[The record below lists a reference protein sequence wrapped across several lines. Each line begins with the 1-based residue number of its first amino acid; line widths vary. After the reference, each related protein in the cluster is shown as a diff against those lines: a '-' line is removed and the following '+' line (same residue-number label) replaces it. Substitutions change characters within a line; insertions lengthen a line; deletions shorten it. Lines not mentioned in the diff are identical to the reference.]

1 MEWAT
6 RERGQQNIFFCYQT
20 CLWLCGIS
28 HEAQSTNRPYGE
40 LTEWTSCKN
49 GRVAALSTV
58 GHQTETCLD
67 VASQSSPQRFQ
78 FYQCVRSLLLFYSSV
93 VLHSRVFPR
102 RPHHCLKIKS
112 SRQNIIPAYVQ
123 LYVLMNVMVPL
134 CFQIGSEISVFHLD
148 PISPCYIGKG
158 QEIQATVSTLSA
170 LKDSF

>member
-49 GRVAALSTV
+49 GRGAALSIL

-67 VASQSSPQRFQ
+67 VPSQSSPQRVQ
-78 FYQCVRSLLLFYSSV
+78 FYQCVQSLLLFYSSV
-93 VLHSRVFPR
+93 VLHWRVFPC

-112 SRQNIIPAYVQ
+112 SRQIIIPTYVQ

-134 CFQIGSEISVFHLD
+134 WNLWSNLKTVFHLV
-148 PISPCYIGKG
+148 PKRPCYIWKG
-158 QEIQATVSTLSA
+158 QEI
-170 LKDSF
+170 